1 MGALDAGGN
10 LTLES
15 MAAAGMPT
23 IRIEPGRGREWAT
36 HVSIAEWEGP
46 LACCCR

>member
-1 MGALDAGGN
+1 MCAMEAGAN

-23 IRIEPGRGREWAT
+23 IRIEPSGG
-36 HVSIAEWEGP
+36 
-46 LACCCR
+46 